1 MLEILDY
8 QRQSLI
14 SDANF
19 WQFVDDNINEP
30 TEFSWVSFVSSIKF
44 IEEELL
50 PRFAKVTLILGLTD
64 NGANSIGKRMR
75 QLTDR
80 TTVVKYGY
88 EHPESEFTK
97 RILDGS
103 LRLFFTKKELIHTKA
118 YLITNQDHFLAL
130 TGSMN
135 LTNQAMYHNVEQ
147 LVADY
152 GEKTAPMFKCYKELL
167 AVNREHA
174 TDFINAKQMVGFMK
188 AQNTEQ
194 LEIDVYTDTVNL
206 IKSKAEGNSD
216 AVVVPPAEVKEFR
229 DKYQSDDQLK
239 TLSAADKISVAQ
251 TVKLFGPGG
260 HKKRNLDQIGHELY
274 NLTQVVK
281 RETASTQSDDKI
293 NREEDLFPKPVTY
306 WNNGQLYEAPRIGDK
321 VNLSLITSD
330 LAGDSLKQELQL
342 FCDIVHEYDN
352 YKEVGEGWQACDFI
366 CYLFE
371 APWLWQIRNMYE
383 YSASSKSREDVPLGI
398 ALIGQGRTGKSTLG
412 KRLAAKLTGSKNF
425 LDAGIFDPRNYALGK
440 SNTNMTMTMVLK
452 NYMYSDGPVSPMMID
467 DVSPNLTTR
476 NYFDKFIKDISNG
489 RILTRPL
496 PSFIF
501 TMNRQ
506 EGDSQSQFS
515 IKPEMMRRLWY
526 LSFESTFSGNDDERE
541 AVLNDLLRRANDR
554 LYRYCQVELA
564 KFFADVSDEAEMK
577 IEKDFLYP
585 IKYVL
590 KQALDHF
597 EMYDQVANYFA
608 DNYDYSLF
616 VGRNDWTMLVNQA
629 EVGSDI
635 SFIKQDGRLCA
646 QINKQLFNKV
656 SDNTSKNNGSSM
668 MHRYFQYLPRKYHIS
683 YQYTNTGFIVDVANF
698 DKWLNSDTLQQR
710 YESSQAAQTARQ
722 QDNQE
727 RLTEAITKL
736 TEATQQNQKKKGL
749 FGWLRK

>member
-1 MLEILDY
+1 MLEILD
-8 QRQSLI
+8 RQQEKLI
-14 SDANF
+14 DNADF
-19 WQFVDDNINEP
+19 WDFVSKKLEKP
-30 TEFSWVSFVSSIKF
+30 TDFKGVSFVSSIKF
-44 IEEELL
+44 IEKELL
-50 PRFAKVTLILGLTD
+50 PRFERVTLILGLSD
-64 NGANSIGKRMR
+64 NGADSVGKRMR
-75 QLTDR
+75 QLTNR
-80 TTVVKYGY
+80 TAVAKYSY
-88 EHPESEFTK
+88 EHPDSDFTK

-135 LTNQAMYHNVEQ
+135 LTKQALHRNVEQ

-152 GEKTAPMFKCYKELL
+152 GKQDLQIFGPYQRLFQA
-167 AVNREHA
+167 NRDQA
-174 TDFINAKQMVGFMK
+174 TDFINAKQLAGFMK
-188 AQNTEQ
+188 AKDSDQ
-194 LEIDVYTDTVNL
+194 LSVNVFTDSVNL
-206 IKSKAEGNSD
+206 ISSKDDGKGD
-216 AVVVPPAEVKEFR
+216 AVVVPPAEVKAFR
-229 DKYQSDDQLK
+229 NKYKTDDQLNQ
-239 TLSAADKISVAQ
+239 LSAADKMSVAQ

-260 HKKRNLDQIGHELY
+260 HKKRNLDRIGQELFQ
-274 NLTQVVK
+274 LTQVVK
-281 RETASTQSDDKI
+281 RTTMSKPDGDKI
-293 NREEDLFPKPVTY
+293 TREEDLFPKPVIY
-306 WNNGQLYEAPRIGDK
+306 WNHGQLYEAPRIGDQ
-321 VNLSLITSD
+321 VDLSLITSD
-330 LAGDSLKQELQL
+330 LAGSDLKRELQL
-342 FCDIVHEYDN
+342 FSDIVHEYDN

-366 CYLFE
+366 CFLFE

-383 YSASSKSREDVPLGI
+383 YSDSSKSREDVPLGI
-398 ALIGQGRTGKSTLG
+398 DLIGQGRTGKSTLG

-440 SNTNMTMTMVLK
+440 ANTNMTMTNVLK

-476 NYFDKFIKDISNG
+476 TYFDKFIKDISNG
-489 RILTRPL
+489 RNLTQPL

-526 LSFESTFSGNDDERE
+526 LSFESTFSGQDDQRE
-541 AVLNDLLRRANDR
+541 AVLNDLLSRANDR

-564 KFFADVSDEAEMK
+564 KFFEDVSTADEKK

-585 IKYVL
+585 VKHVL
-590 KQALDHF
+590 KAGMDQF
-597 EMYDQVANYFA
+597 GMYDQVADYFA

-629 EVGSDI
+629 QIGGEI
-635 SFIKQDGRLCA
+635 AFIKQDGRLCA
-646 QINKQLFNKV
+646 QINKQLFNKI
-656 SDNTSKNNGSSM
+656 SDNTSKNNGSMM

-683 YQYTNTGFIVDVANF
+683 YQYTNTGFIVDVTNF
-698 DKWLNSDTLQQR
+698 DKWLNSDTLQQK

-722 QDNQE
+722 QDNQAK
-727 RLTEAITKL
+727 LTEAITKL
-736 TEATQQNQKKKGL
+736 TEATQQNQKKRGL
-749 FGWLRK
+749 FSWLRR

>member
-8 QRQSLI
+8 QQQALVT
-14 SDANF
+14 DADF
-19 WQFVDDNINEP
+19 WEFVDHHITGP
-30 TEFSWVSFVSSIKF
+30 TEFSGVSFVSSIKF

-50 PRFAKVTLILGLTD
+50 PRFTKVTLILGLTD
-64 NGANSIGKRMR
+64 NGADSVGKRMR

-80 TTVVKYGY
+80 TAVAQYGY

-97 RILDGS
+97 RVLDGS
-103 LRLFFTKKELIHTKA
+103 LRLFFTKQELIHTKA
-118 YLITNQDHFLAL
+118 YLITNENSFLAL

-135 LTNQAMYHNVEQ
+135 LTKQALNRNVEQ
-147 LVADY
+147 LVVDY
-152 GEKTAPMFKCYKELL
+152 GAKTMPMYQCYRQLL
-167 AVNREHA
+167 AANRDHA
-174 TDFINAKQMVGFMK
+174 TDFINAKQLAGFMK
-188 AQNTEQ
+188 AKNADQ
-194 LEIDVYTDTVNL
+194 LAVNVYTDTVNL
-206 IKSKAEGNSD
+206 IKSKDDGSD
-216 AVVVPPAEVKEFR
+216 AVVIPPVEVKKFR
-229 DKYQSDDQLK
+229 AKYQSDDQLK
-239 TLSAADKISVAQ
+239 TLSAADKVSVAQ

-260 HKKRNLDQIGHELY
+260 YKKRNLDQIGHELY
-274 NLTQVVK
+274 SLTQVVK
-281 RETASTQSDDKI
+281 REAAAQADGDKI
-293 NREEDLFPKPVTY
+293 TREEDLFPKPVIY
-306 WNNGQLYEAPRIGDK
+306 WNRGQLYEAPRIGDN
-321 VNLSLITSD
+321 VDLSLITSD
-330 LAGDSLKQELQL
+330 LTGDDLQRELQL
-342 FCDIVHEYDN
+342 FADIVHEYDN

-371 APWLWQIRNMYE
+371 APWLWQVRNMYE
-383 YSASSKSREDVPLGI
+383 YSTSSKSREDVPLGI

-412 KRLAAKLTGSKNF
+412 KRLVAKLTGSRNF
-425 LDAGIFDPRNYALGK
+425 LDAGVFDPRSYALGK
-440 SNTNMTMTMVLK
+440 ANTNMTMTTVLK
-452 NYMYSDGPVSPMMID
+452 NYMYSEGPVSPMMID

-476 NYFDKFIKDISNG
+476 NYFDKFIKDVSNG
-489 RILTRPL
+489 RNLTRPL

-526 LSFESTFSGNDDERE
+526 LSFESTFSGEDDERE
-541 AVLNDLLRRANDR
+541 AVLNDLLSRANDQ
-554 LYRYCQVELA
+554 LFRYCQVELA
-564 KFFADVSDEAEMK
+564 KFFGAVSAEDEGR

-585 IKYVL
+585 IKHVL
-590 KQALDHF
+590 KQALDQF
-597 EMYDQVANYFA
+597 DMYDQVADYFA

-629 EVGSDI
+629 QVGTDI
-635 SFIKQDGRLCA
+635 AFIKQEGRLCA

-656 SDNTSKNNGSSM
+656 SDNTSKNNGSMM

-683 YQYTNTGFIVDVANF
+683 YQYTSTGFIVDVANF

-722 QDNQE
+722 QDNQA

-736 TEATQQNQKKKGL
+736 TEATQQNQKKRGF

>member
-1 MLEILDY
+1 MLEILDNR
-8 QRQSLI
+8 RQSLL
-14 SDANF
+14 SDVNF
-19 WQFVDDNINEP
+19 WKFIDENIEKP
-30 TEFSWVSFVSSIKF
+30 TEFNGVSFVSSIKF
-44 IEEELL
+44 IEKELL
-50 PRFAKVTLILGLTD
+50 PRFPKVTLILGLTD

-80 TTVVKYGY
+80 TKVAKYSF

-97 RILDGS
+97 RILDGT
-103 LRLFFTKKELIHTKA
+103 LQLFFTKKELIHTKA
-118 YLITNQDHFLAL
+118 YLITNVNGFLAL

-135 LTNQAMYHNVEQ
+135 LTEQALHRNVEQ

-152 GEKTAPMFKCYKELL
+152 GPKNMPIYDCYSQLL
-167 AVNREHA
+167 DANRKHV
-174 TDFINAKQMVGFMK
+174 TDFINAKQLAGFMK
-188 AQNTEQ
+188 AKDSDQ
-194 LEIDVYTDTVNL
+194 LEVNVYTNTVNL
-206 IKSKAEGNSD
+206 IKSKDDESGD
-216 AVVVPPAEVKEFR
+216 AVIMPPAEVKEFR
-229 DKYQSDDQLK
+229 NKYRSDDQLK
-239 TLSAADKISVAQ
+239 TLSSTDKISVAQ

-260 HKKRNLDQIGHELY
+260 HKKRNYNKIGQELY

-281 RETASTQSDDKI
+281 RETGKKDDSEKI
-293 NREEDLFPKPVTY
+293 TREEDLFPKPIIY
-306 WNNGQLYEAPRIGDK
+306 WNHGQLYEAPRIGDN
-321 VNLSLITSD
+321 VDLSLITSD
-330 LAGDSLKQELQL
+330 LGGDDLQRELQL
-342 FCDIVHEYDN
+342 FCDIAHEYDN

-383 YSASSKSREDVPLGI
+383 YSDSSKSREDVPLGI
-398 ALIGQGRTGKSTLG
+398 ALIGRGRTGKSTLG

-425 LDAGIFDPRNYALGK
+425 LDAGVFDPRSYALGK
-440 SNTNMTMTMVLK
+440 SNTNMTMTTVLK

-476 NYFDKFIKDISNG
+476 NYFDKFIKDVSNG
-489 RILTRPL
+489 RNLTQPI

-526 LSFESTFSGNDDERE
+526 LSFESTFSGEDNKRE
-541 AVLNDLLRRANDR
+541 AVLNDLLSRANDR
-554 LYRYCQVELA
+554 LFRYCQVELA
-564 KFFADVSDEAEMK
+564 KFFSNISDRDEAK
-577 IEKDFLYP
+577 IENDFLYP
-585 IKYVL
+585 VKHIL
-590 KQALDHF
+590 KQAMDQF
-597 EMYDQVANYFA
+597 AMYEQVADYFA

-629 EVGSDI
+629 QVGTDI
-635 SFIKQDGRLCA
+635 DFIQQDGRLCA

-656 SDNTSKNNGSSM
+656 SDNTSKNNGSM
-668 MHRYFQYLPRKYHIS
+668 MMQRYYQYLPRKYHIS
-683 YQYTNTGFIVDVANF
+683 YQYTSTGFIVDVTNF
-698 DKWLNSDTLQQR
+698 DKWLNSDTLRQR
-710 YESSQAAQTARQ
+710 YESSQAAQTARE

-736 TEATQQNQKKKGL
+736 TEATQQKQKKRGF
-749 FGWLRK
+749 FGWLRR